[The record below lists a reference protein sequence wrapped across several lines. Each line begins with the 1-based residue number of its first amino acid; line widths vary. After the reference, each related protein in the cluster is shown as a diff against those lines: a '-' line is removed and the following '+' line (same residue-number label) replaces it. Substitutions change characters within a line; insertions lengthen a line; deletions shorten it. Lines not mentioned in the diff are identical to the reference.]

1 MDEQR
6 ARTVLARLA
15 DRPVLLWRGA
25 SVGGSDIDLVVLPGG
40 AAEVAATLRSEGLE
54 RRGRLWSSSDGA
66 VVVDPLPAARW
77 PRAYPDLAEVLERA
91 SHPNGLPAVASA
103 EDRLLIYAADA
114 VGGRPLE
121 KLLAKAAPLLRERGA
136 EDRLRELA
144 RRTGDL
150 ALAELI
156 VRPPRARR
164 GRMPYGAAAMVAL
177 RSPRARRALA
187 ARARERLVERA
198 VTPRLRRRRG
208 LLISVSGM
216 DGAGKSSAT
225 EAIER
230 HLRAAGVDAAIAWYR
245 IGEEAEQLNRIAL
258 PVKRLLRRSVTIA
271 DPIASRSPTE
281 TVKRQDPRV
290 AQGRLG
296 PVAWTWIL
304 IVVAIGVRS
313 YRRTCRLAQAGAAV
327 VCDRWACDSLVD
339 LEVRYGRHR
348 AAAWLLR
355 AAVPRPDVAFLL
367 SIDAETAARR
377 KPGDQALSVLQRM
390 QSLYERAGAELGLT
404 RVDATRPHD
413 AVLADVVARVDA
425 LLSEAAR

>member
-25 SVGGSDIDLVVLPGG
+25 GVGGSDIDLVVLPGG

-290 AQGRLG
+290 ASGRLG
-296 PVAWTWIL
+296 PVAWTWIV
-304 IVVAIGVRS
+304 IVIALGVQS
-313 YRRTCRLAQAGAAV
+313 YRRTARLRRTGNV
-327 VCDRWACDSLVD
+327 VCDRWTCDSLVD
-339 LEVRYGRHR
+339 LDVRYGRHR
-348 AAAWLLR
+348 LAAWLLR
-355 AAVPRPDVAFLL
+355 TAVPRPDLGFLL
-367 SIDAETAARR
+367 AIDAETAAAR
-377 KPGDQALSVLQRM
+377 KPGDQALAVLRRM
-390 QSLYERAGAELGLT
+390 ESLYEREAASLGLVP
-404 RVDATRPHD
+404 VDATRPHE
-413 AVLADVVARVDA
+413 AVLDDVRAAVDE
-425 LLSEAAR
+425 LLERGTA